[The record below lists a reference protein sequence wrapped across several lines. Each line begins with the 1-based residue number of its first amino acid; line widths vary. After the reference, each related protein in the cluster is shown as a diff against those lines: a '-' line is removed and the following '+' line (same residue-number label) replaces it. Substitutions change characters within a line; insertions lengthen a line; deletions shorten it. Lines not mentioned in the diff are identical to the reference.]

1 MAFILENYF
10 IANFQRGQH
19 PEVYDWKE
27 FDDFVVGAY
36 WLAYDI
42 AGFLSEEHLSYYAH
56 CLHDEI
62 EKEENSRLI
71 QQIIDCNSSLSYET
85 IHLAFQKMISVF
97 DKVLR
102 NEDSC

>member
-10 IANFQRGQH
+10 IANLNRNLH
-19 PEVYDWKE
+19 PEVYDWND
-27 FDDFVVGAY
+27 FDEVVVGAY

-42 AGFLSEEHLSYYAH
+42 AGFLSKEFLCHYKQ
-56 CLHDEI
+56 CLQCEI

-71 QQIIDCNSSLSYET
+71 QQIIDSNSSFTYEKT
-85 IHLAFQKMISVF
+85 LLALQKMIIVF

-102 NEDSC
+102 DENTN